1 MNKAAAA
8 IRVGLAFAALVTLSI
23 AMIPLAV
30 VLLPW
35 RATRIRVFNV
45 SARFLASV
53 VIWIAGV
60 KLVIRHGERLQ
71 SSFPAIYVTN
81 HVSAFDVFLGMR
93 LSPTGGL
100 GIMTSGVS
108 RVPGYGI
115 IYRLSGHAIID
126 RARARDA
133 VTVLREV
140 AHLVNANGLGVWILP
155 EGTRSDDGRLRRFK
169 TGFVQLAVE
178 TGLPVVPVVLHGVH
192 RLWSRKRFPTLET
205 RTIEVDVLPPV
216 DTTGWRTETRR
227 AHAAEVRALFAAALH
242 DDQKPLDAIESP
254 D

>member
-1 MNKAAAA
+1 VNKAAAA
-8 IRVGLAFAALVTLSI
+8 IRVALAFVALVTLSI
-23 AMIPLAV
+23 AMIPLAL

-35 RATRIRVFNV
+35 RATRLRVFNV
-45 SARFLASV
+45 TARILAIV
-53 VIWIAGV
+53 VIGISGA
-60 KLVIRHGERLQ
+60 KLVIRNGDRLRT
-71 SSFPAIYVTN
+71 SFPAIYVTN

-93 LSPTGGL
+93 LCPTGGI

-126 RARARDA
+126 RAHARES

-140 AHLVNANGLGVWILP
+140 GDLVKANGLGVWILP

-169 TGFVQLAVE
+169 TGFVQLAVD

-192 RLWSRKRFPTLET
+192 RLWSRRRFPTLET

-216 DTTGWRTETRR
+216 DTTGWRMATRR
-227 AHAAEVRALFAAALH
+227 AHATEVQALFAAALH
-242 DDQKPLDAIESP
+242 DDQKPLERVES

>member
-1 MNKAAAA
+1 MNKVATG
-8 IRVGLAFAALVTLSI
+8 IRVALAFVALVTLSI

-35 RATRIRVFNV
+35 RAARVRVFNV
-45 SARFLASV
+45 TARVLAIV
-53 VIWIAGV
+53 VIGIAGV
-60 KLVIRHGERLQ
+60 KLVIRQGDRMR

-93 LSPTGGL
+93 LAPPGAM

-126 RARARDA
+126 RAHARDA
-133 VTVLREV
+133 VTVMREV
-140 AHLVNANGLGVWILP
+140 GEFVKANGLGVWILP
-155 EGTRSDDGRLRRFK
+155 EGSRSDDGRLRRFK
-169 TGFVQLAVE
+169 TGFVQLAID

-205 RTIEVDVLPPV
+205 RTIEVDVLPAV
-216 DTTGWRTETRR
+216 DTSGWRTESRR
-227 AHAAEVRALFAAALH
+227 AHAAEVRVLFAAVLH
-242 DDQKPLDAIESP
+242 DDQKPIDSIQP